1 MQEKGLWMEGKKVQ
15 DGRTQV
21 GVRVHACVH
30 KGTFRGIEEGLPLG
44 VHSGDIEGNSLEP
57 EHHEQS
63 LGEGAV
69 SDLGPITAS
78 LESNPHPKVRP
89 GTPHPS
95 PGHSQYLL
103 LANQVGFCL
112 VMTHDSVSPLKH
124 LPITGLSTPSD
135 LSQISENIFHP

>member
-78 LESNPHPKVRP
+78 LYEQFDLRLFFNHGCDQESSWNI
-89 GTPHPS
+89 
-95 PGHSQYLL
+95 
-103 LANQVGFCL
+103 AN
-112 VMTHDSVSPLKH
+112 
-124 LPITGLSTPSD
+124 
-135 LSQISENIFHP
+135 